1 MMRHRSTIAPLAGL
15 LLLTAACGG
24 RYSAK
29 VPDNLVR
36 QLPYENKID
45 LLEAENDLFIAY
57 DRVDESENEVNRTR
71 DQIRRAKRAEGLAS
85 DEVGQSKDPAT
96 KEVAQLTVEEIRAR
110 IEYLR
115 ARQTLNVQN
124 REVEEVAR
132 QCAVARYQL
141 ARLLAVRKAKVKGS
155 EGYKPEDFER
165 QAKAC
170 DAEVADRKK
179 GEKSDQERVAKT
191 RADWEKRKE
200 VLAKRTFDARASPF
214 VERL

>member
-1 MMRHRSTIAPLAGL
+1 MRFPSRLLPLSAL
-15 LLLTAACGG
+15 VALASACGG

-29 VPDNLVR
+29 VPDDMVR
-36 QLPYENKID
+36 QLPYESKID
-45 LLEAENDLFIAY
+45 LLEAENELFIAY
-57 DRVDESENEVNRTR
+57 DKVDEAENEVSQTR
-71 DQIRRAKRAEGLAS
+71 DQIRRAKRAEGIAS
-85 DEVGQSKDPAT
+85 DEVGQARDPAT
-96 KEVAQLTVEEIRAR
+96 KEIAQLTVEEVRAR

-115 ARQTLNVQN
+115 ARQNLNVQTV
-124 REVEEVAR
+124 EVEEVAR

-141 ARLLAVRKAKVKGS
+141 ARLLAVRKAKIKGS

-170 DAEVADRKK
+170 DAEVAERKK
-179 GEKSDQERVAKT
+179 SLKPDEEQLVRT
-191 RADWEKRKE
+191 RTDWEKRKE

>member
-1 MMRHRSTIAPLAGL
+1 MRQSFRRLPLVGL
-15 LLLTAACGG
+15 VALGAACGG
-24 RYSAK
+24 RYNTK
-29 VPDNLVR
+29 VPDDLVR

-57 DRVDESENEVNRTR
+57 DKVDETENEVSRTR
-71 DQIRRAKRAEGLAS
+71 DQIRRTKRAEGIAS
-85 DEVGQSKDPAT
+85 DEVGQARDPAS
-96 KEVAQLTVEEIRAR
+96 KEIAQLTVEEVRAR

-115 ARQTLNVQN
+115 ARQTLNVQA
-124 REVEEVAR
+124 RDVEEVAR
-132 QCAVARYQL
+132 QCAIARYQL

-165 QAKAC
+165 QVKSC

-179 GEKSDQERVAKT
+179 GLKPDEETLSRT

>member
-1 MMRHRSTIAPLAGL
+1 MMGHAKRLFPLAGL
-15 LLLTAACGG
+15 LLLGAACGG
-24 RYSAK
+24 RYTAK
-29 VPDNLVR
+29 VPDDMVR

-57 DRVDESENEVNRTR
+57 DRVDETENEVNRTR
-71 DQIRRAKRAEGLAS
+71 DQIRRAKHAEGIAS
-85 DEVGQSKDPAT
+85 DEVGQAKDQAT
-96 KEVAQLTVEEIRAR
+96 KDVALLTVEEVRAR

-115 ARQTLNVQN
+115 ARQSLNVQL

-141 ARLLAVRKAKVKGS
+141 ARLLAVRKAKLKGS

-165 QAKAC
+165 QAKTC
-170 DAEVADRKK
+170 DAEVADRRK
-179 GEKSDQERVAKT
+179 GLKSDEATLTKT

-200 VLAKRTFDARASPF
+200 VLAKRTFDARASPY

>member
-1 MMRHRSTIAPLAGL
+1 MRQSFRRLPLVGL
-15 LLLTAACGG
+15 VALGAACGG
-24 RYSAK
+24 RYNTK
-29 VPDNLVR
+29 VPDDLVR

-57 DRVDESENEVNRTR
+57 DKVDETENEVSRTR
-71 DQIRRAKRAEGLAS
+71 DQIRRAKRAEGIAS
-85 DEVGQSKDPAT
+85 DEVGQARDPAS
-96 KEVAQLTVEEIRAR
+96 KEIAQLTVEEVRAR

-115 ARQTLNVQN
+115 ARQTLNVQA
-124 REVEEVAR
+124 RDVEEVAR
-132 QCAVARYQL
+132 QCAIARYQL

-165 QAKAC
+165 QVKSC

-179 GEKSDQERVAKT
+179 GLKPDEETLSRT

>member
-1 MMRHRSTIAPLAGL
+1 MMGGPSRVALLSALLAL
-15 LLLTAACGG
+15 AAGCGG

-29 VPDNLVR
+29 VPDDMVR

-71 DQIRRAKRAEGLAS
+71 DQLRRAKRAEGIAS
-85 DEVGQSKDPAT
+85 DEVGQAKDPAS
-96 KEVAQLTVEEIRAR
+96 KEVAQLTVEEVRAR
-110 IEYLR
+110 IDYLR
-115 ARQTLNVQN
+115 ARQSLNVVN
-124 REVEEVAR
+124 RELEELAR

-165 QAKAC
+165 QVKAC
-170 DAEVADRKK
+170 DGEVADRKK
-179 GEKSDQERVAKT
+179 SEKPDEERVAQART
-191 RADWEKRKE
+191 DWEKRKE

>member
-1 MMRHRSTIAPLAGL
+1 MMRNRTPLCFLAGL
-15 LLLTAACGG
+15 LLAASACGG
-24 RYSAK
+24 RYSTK
-29 VPDNLVR
+29 VPDSLVR

-57 DRVDESENEVNRTR
+57 DRVDEAENEVNRTR

-85 DEVGQSKDPAT
+85 DEVGQARDPAS
-96 KEVAQLTVEEIRAR
+96 KEVAQLTVEEVRAR

-115 ARQTLNVQN
+115 SRQSLNVVN

-132 QCAVARYQL
+132 QCAIARYQL
-141 ARLLAVRKAKVKGS
+141 ARLLAVRKAKVQGS
-155 EGYKPEDFER
+155 ESYKPEDFER
-165 QAKAC
+165 QVKGC

-179 GEKSDQERVAKT
+179 NEKPDEERVVKA

-200 VLAKRTFDARASPF
+200 LLAKRTFDARASPF

>member
-1 MMRHRSTIAPLAGL
+1 MMRHPSRL
-15 LLLTAACGG
+15 LLFTGLAVLAVGCGS
-24 RYSAK
+24 RYGAK

-36 QLPYENKID
+36 ALPYENKID

-57 DRVDESENEVNRTR
+57 DRVDETENEVARTR
-71 DQIRRAKRAEGLAS
+71 DQIRRAKHAESIAS

-96 KEVAQLTVEEIRAR
+96 KEIAQLTVEEVRAR
-110 IEYLR
+110 IDYLR
-115 ARQTLNVQN
+115 ARQTLNVQL

-155 EGYKPEDFER
+155 ESYKPEDFEK
-165 QAKAC
+165 QAKNC
-170 DAEVADRKK
+170 DAEVADRRK
-179 GEKSDQERVAKT
+179 GLKTDQDSLTKT
-191 RADWEKRKE
+191 RTDWEKRKE
-200 VLAKRTFDARASPF
+200 VLAKRTFDARASPY

>member
-1 MMRHRSTIAPLAGL
+1 MKRPPRLPLLLGL
-15 LLLTAACGG
+15 LTVGAACGG
-24 RYSAK
+24 HYNTK
-29 VPDNLVR
+29 VPDDMVR

-57 DRVDESENEVNRTR
+57 DKVDETENEVTRTR
-71 DQIRRAKRAEGLAS
+71 DQIRRAKRAEGIAS

-96 KEVAQLTVEEIRAR
+96 REIAQLTVEEVRAR
-110 IEYLR
+110 IDYLR
-115 ARQTLNVQN
+115 ARQTLNLQAV
-124 REVEEVAR
+124 EVEEVAR

-165 QAKAC
+165 QVKAC

-179 GEKSDQERVAKT
+179 SLKPDQESLTKT
-191 RADWEKRKE
+191 RTEWEKRKE

>member
-1 MMRHRSTIAPLAGL
+1 MMRRAPKLSLVVGL
-15 LLLTAACGG
+15 LVLGGCGS
-24 RYSAK
+24 RYNTK
-29 VPDNLVR
+29 VPDDLVR

-57 DRVDESENEVNRTR
+57 DRVDETENEVARTR
-71 DQIRRAKRAEGLAS
+71 DQIRRAKRAEGIAS
-85 DEVGQSKDPAT
+85 DEVGQSKDQAT
-96 KEVAQLTVEEIRAR
+96 KEIAQLTVDEVRAR
-110 IEYLR
+110 IDYLR
-115 ARQTLNVQN
+115 ARQALNVQL

-165 QAKAC
+165 QAKNC
-170 DAEVADRKK
+170 DAEVADRRK
-179 GEKSDQERVAKT
+179 GLKPDEESLT
-191 RADWEKRKE
+191 RTRSDWEKRKE
-200 VLAKRTFDARASPF
+200 VLAKRTFDARASPY

>member
-1 MMRHRSTIAPLAGL
+1 MMSHRSARAPLAVL
-15 LLLTAACGG
+15 LALAASCGG
-24 RYSAK
+24 RYSTK
-29 VPDNLVR
+29 VPDSMVR
-36 QLPYENKID
+36 QLPYESKID

-57 DRVDESENEVNRTR
+57 DKVDEAENEVNRTR

-85 DEVGQSKDPAT
+85 DEVGQARDPAS
-96 KEVAQLTVEEIRAR
+96 KEIAQLTVEEVRAR
-110 IEYLR
+110 IDYLR
-115 ARQTLNVQN
+115 ARQSLNVQN

-141 ARLLAVRKAKVKGS
+141 ARLLAVRKAKIQGS
-155 EGYKPEDFER
+155 ESYKPEDFER
-165 QAKAC
+165 QVKAC

-179 GEKSDQERVAKT
+179 GEKGDEERVAKA
-191 RADWEKRKE
+191 RADWDKRKE

>member
-1 MMRHRSTIAPLAGL
+1 MKHPPRLPLLLGL
-15 LLLTAACGG
+15 LTVGAACGG
-24 RYSAK
+24 HYNTK
-29 VPDNLVR
+29 VPDDMVR

-57 DRVDESENEVNRTR
+57 DKVDETENEVTRTR
-71 DQIRRAKRAEGLAS
+71 DQIRRAKRAEGIAS

-96 KEVAQLTVEEIRAR
+96 REIAQLTVEEVRAR

-115 ARQTLNVQN
+115 ARQTLNVQAV
-124 REVEEVAR
+124 EVEEVAR

-170 DAEVADRKK
+170 EAEVADRKK
-179 GEKSDQERVAKT
+179 SLKPDQELLTKT
-191 RADWEKRKE
+191 RTEWEKRKE

>member
-1 MMRHRSTIAPLAGL
+1 MMRRNSLPCLAVL
-15 LLLTAACGG
+15 LLLAACGG
-24 RYSAK
+24 RYNMK
-29 VPDNLVR
+29 VPDGLVQ

-57 DRVDESENEVNRTR
+57 DRVDETENVVNQTR
-71 DQIRRAKRAEGLAS
+71 DQIRRAKRAEGIAS

-96 KEVAQLTVEEIRAR
+96 KEIAELTVEEIRAR

-115 ARQTLNVQN
+115 ARQTMNVQL
-124 REVEEVAR
+124 REVEEINR

-170 DAEVADRKK
+170 DAEVAERRKDLKPDEDRLT
-179 GEKSDQERVAKT
+179 KT
-191 RADWEKRKE
+191 RTDWEKRKE

>member
-1 MMRHRSTIAPLAGL
+1 MMSNRSNLLSLGGFL
-15 LLLTAACGG
+15 LLAAACGG
-24 RYSAK
+24 RYSTK

-57 DRVDESENEVNRTR
+57 DRVDEAENEVNRTR

-85 DEVGQSKDPAT
+85 DEVGQTKDPAS
-96 KEVAQLTVEEIRAR
+96 KEVAQLTVEEVRSR
-110 IEYLR
+110 IDYLR
-115 ARQTLNVQN
+115 ARQSLNVEN

-132 QCAVARYQL
+132 QCAIARYQL
-141 ARLLAVRKAKVKGS
+141 ARLLAVRKAKIQGS

-165 QAKAC
+165 QVKAC

-179 GEKSDQERVAKT
+179 SEKPDEERVAKA
-191 RADWEKRKE
+191 RAEWEKRKE

>member
-1 MMRHRSTIAPLAGL
+1 MMRCPPRLLPLAGL
-15 LLLTAACGG
+15 LAVAAACSG
-24 RYSAK
+24 RYNTK
-29 VPDNLVR
+29 VPDDLVR

-57 DRVDESENEVNRTR
+57 DKVDETENEVARTR
-71 DQIRRAKRAEGLAS
+71 DQIRRAKRAEGIAS

-96 KEVAQLTVEEIRAR
+96 REIAQLTVDEVRAR

-115 ARQTLNVQN
+115 ARQTLNVQA
-124 REVEEVAR
+124 REVEELAR

-141 ARLLAVRKAKVKGS
+141 ARLLAVRKAKIKGS

-165 QAKAC
+165 QAKSC
-170 DAEVADRKK
+170 EAEVADRKK
-179 GEKSDQERVAKT
+179 GLKPDEEMLSRT
-191 RADWEKRKE
+191 RTDWEKRKE

>member
-1 MMRHRSTIAPLAGL
+1 MKHPPRLPLLLGL
-15 LLLTAACGG
+15 LTVGAACGG
-24 RYSAK
+24 HYNTK
-29 VPDNLVR
+29 VPDDMVR

-57 DRVDESENEVNRTR
+57 DKVDETENEVTRTR
-71 DQIRRAKRAEGLAS
+71 DQIRRAKRAEGIAS

-96 KEVAQLTVEEIRAR
+96 REIAQLTVEEVRAR

-115 ARQTLNVQN
+115 ARQTLNVQAV
-124 REVEEVAR
+124 EVEEVAR

-179 GEKSDQERVAKT
+179 SLKPDQELLTKT
-191 RADWEKRKE
+191 RTEWEKRKE

>member
-1 MMRHRSTIAPLAGL
+1 MMRHAPKFSWLLGL
-15 LLLTAACGG
+15 LVLGAGCGG
-24 RYSAK
+24 RYNTK
-29 VPDNLVR
+29 VPDDLVR

-57 DRVDESENEVNRTR
+57 DRVDETENEVSRTR
-71 DQIRRAKRAEGLAS
+71 DQIRRAKRAEGIAS

-96 KEVAQLTVEEIRAR
+96 KEIAQLTVDEVRAR

-115 ARQTLNVQN
+115 ARQTLNVQL
-124 REVEEVAR
+124 RDVEEIAR

-155 EGYKPEDFER
+155 ESYKPEDFER
-165 QAKAC
+165 QAKSC
-170 DAEVADRKK
+170 DAEVADRRK
-179 GEKSDQERVAKT
+179 GLKPDEESLAKT
-191 RADWEKRKE
+191 RTDWEKRKE
-200 VLAKRTFDARASPF
+200 VLAKRTFDARASPY